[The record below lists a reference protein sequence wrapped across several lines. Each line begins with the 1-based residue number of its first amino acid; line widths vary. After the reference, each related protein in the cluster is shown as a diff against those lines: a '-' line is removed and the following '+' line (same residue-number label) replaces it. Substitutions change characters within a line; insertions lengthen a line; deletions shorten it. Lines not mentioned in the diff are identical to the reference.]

1 MLGHKVT
8 SATNLGDS
16 AEISIEPVK
25 GGESVKMTCDH
36 LLVSTGRK
44 PHTDNLGL
52 EDLGIKKDERGRI

>member
-1 MLGHKVT
+1 
-8 SATNLGDS
+8 
-16 AEISIEPVK
+16 
-25 GGESVKMTCDH
+25 MTCDH